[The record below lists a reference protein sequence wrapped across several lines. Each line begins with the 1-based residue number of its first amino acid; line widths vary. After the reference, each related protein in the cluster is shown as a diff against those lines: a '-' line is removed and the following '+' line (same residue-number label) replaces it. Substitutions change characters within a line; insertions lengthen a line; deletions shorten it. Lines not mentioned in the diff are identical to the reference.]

1 MTISGRFQKF
11 CDENHL
17 EYSTFT
23 WTSDDEKEE
32 ECENNANSKI
42 TNPQFEEFIDA
53 IADKKKTKVR
63 KMLKDGFNVNT
74 ANENGRTCL
83 MMAIQTDDL
92 SMVKLLVEA
101 GASLE
106 QPAKGNETAFLYACR
121 VTKNIKVIGYLIKQ
135 SANTKAKTI
144 YGNNALFVAAEYN
157 KNWKVVEYLI
167 NTKLYDINDQ
177 NCDNEY
183 TPLMAAVRYN
193 TIDVVNVLIEHGA
206 NLYAKDQNGWMPV
219 LHAGANYDDNPM
231 NLIRLIGLDPS
242 LFFFHVGK
250 ENLRQVSKDNHNLNI
265 RMALDSL
272 LSIYLFCNKT
282 PLKDIPN

>member
-1 MTISGRFQKF
+1 MSEIRVLQDNNDFEKF
-11 CDENHL
+11 
-17 EYSTFT
+17 
-23 WTSDDEKEE
+23 
-32 ECENNANSKI
+32 I
-42 TNPQFEEFIDA
+42 TA
-53 IADKKKTKVR
+53 ITKQDKAKVR
-63 KMLKDGFNVNT
+63 KMLEDGFDVNA
-74 ANENGRTCL
+74 ANENGRTGL
-83 MMAIQTDDL
+83 MMAVQVGDL
-92 SMVKLLVEA
+92 NILKMLIKA
-101 GASLE
+101 GANLE

-121 VTKNIKVIGYLIKQ
+121 VTKNIKVIEYLIKQ
-135 SANTKAKTI
+135 GADTKAKTI

-206 NLYAKDQNGWMPV
+206 NLYAKDQNGWMPI

-272 LSIYLFCNKT
+272 LSIYLTFAHQKSKE
-282 PLKDIPN
+282 LPN